1 MAKIYCINCGEA
13 VEGAFCATCGTA
25 VAASAATADA
35 PAAEP
40 TYSAPTSQA
49 PTDGTQRS
57 LQTGRLGYRAAIK
70 SYFANY
76 VNFEGRAT
84 QSAYWYAALFVFLL
98 GLVANLIVRGDTSP
112 FSTSPLAS
120 VVSLGTL
127 LPNISVGVRRLHDT
141 GRSGHYIWFG
151 LIPIVGWILLIV
163 WLASPSDPADNKYG
177 PRA

>member
-1 MAKIYCINCGEA
+1 MAKTYCINCGEA

-49 PTDGTQRS
+49 PTDGPQRS
-57 LQTGRLGYRAAIK
+57 LQTGRLGYRGAVK

-84 QSAYWYAALFVFLL
+84 QSAYWFAALFVLIL
-98 GLVANLIVRGDTSP
+98 GLVANLIAGGDSAP
-112 FSTSPLAS
+112 FSASPLAS
-120 VVSLGTL
+120 LVSLATF
-127 LPNISVGVRRLHDT
+127 LPSLSVGIRRLHDT
-141 GRSGHYIWFG
+141 GRSGHYLWFAF
-151 LIPIVGWILLIV
+151 IPIVGLILLIV
-163 WLASPSDPADNKYG
+163 WLASSSEPADNKYG
-177 PRA
+177 PRP